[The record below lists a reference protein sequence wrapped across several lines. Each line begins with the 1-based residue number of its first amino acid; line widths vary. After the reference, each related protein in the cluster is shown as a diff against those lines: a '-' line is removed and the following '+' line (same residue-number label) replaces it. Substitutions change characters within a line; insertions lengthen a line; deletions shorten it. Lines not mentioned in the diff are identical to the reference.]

1 MDNDEISIE
10 MESHINI
17 NPQINGR
24 ESLVPLSKQS
34 TGDESKV
41 TFEFLI
47 DGMTCVACSSAIEN
61 GLKIEFKDKG
71 LVSNENG
78 EYEIN
83 VILLVHKMK
92 ISFYKKAI

>member
-10 MESHINI
+10 MESHIKI

-24 ESLVPLSKQS
+24 ESLVPLSKS
-34 TGDESKV
+34 MGDECKV